1 MNEKLI
7 EYIKKIIEK
16 YCYCDWKENS
26 YGGCF
31 HYQIYADYRDEGFD
45 NKTLI
50 ELCEMEN
57 PVEAFNE
64 RLIVAYEQ
72 HCFDIEDEIIRNV
85 RTHWASEEFSW
96 SEHEDEISTMEEAS
110 AVLEDDEY
118 DEEKLIVY
126 SHSKPRGFYVKQR
139 KLELDE
145 VRLLAECIYTSRF
158 VTQSEAKRLI
168 SVVDDL
174 TTAENAKK
182 IKPDAL
188 VTDRVRTTNKSVLNN
203 LSVIHTAMSSKID
216 GKPHTPEKIT
226 FQLQYHTLE
235 SKDKPVPKKTKY
247 VVSPYKLLVND
258 GNYYLSAFED
268 KSQQMKNYRVDRMK
282 KMPRGACRG
291 ASFMHFSYM
300 SAVSPSAPPRKLGH
314 IICICVHVA
323 KKGQSF

>member
-96 SEHEDEISTMEEAS
+96 SEHEDEISDWIRCHLVFEYPTDHYLNQKVTVDIIVDTGDGDFDFVSNDVYPHYDGEYGKPVPEEAS
-110 AVLEDDEY
+110 ILWLTRQQGYNKRQLNRALRHKEY
-118 DEEKLIVY
+118 SE
-126 SHSKPRGFYVKQR
+126 SKF
-139 KLELDE
+139 
-145 VRLLAECIYTSRF
+145 
-158 VTQSEAKRLI
+158 
-168 SVVDDL
+168 
-174 TTAENAKK
+174 
-182 IKPDAL
+182 
-188 VTDRVRTTNKSVLNN
+188 
-203 LSVIHTAMSSKID
+203 
-216 GKPHTPEKIT
+216 
-226 FQLQYHTLE
+226 LE
-235 SKDKPVPKKTKY
+235 SVREEILNCSSHMNALTF
-247 VVSPYKLLVND
+247 
-258 GNYYLSAFED
+258 LS
-268 KSQQMKNYRVDRMK
+268 R
-282 KMPRGACRG
+282 
-291 ASFMHFSYM
+291 
-300 SAVSPSAPPRKLGH
+300 
-314 IICICVHVA
+314 
-323 KKGQSF
+323 